1 MDAKTIELPKQ
12 DHEYNN
18 PKVSPKEFLLAIMH
32 DRTVP
37 MCMRIEAA
45 TMVAP
50 FYTTP
55 QATVKVHPTCI
66 IKIPGLYQ

>member
-1 MDAKTIELPKQ
+1 MVAKAIQLPKQ

-18 PKVSPKEFLLAIMH
+18 PELSPKEFLLAIMH
-32 DRTVP
+32 DTTVP

-45 TMVAP
+45 AMVAP
-50 FYTTP
+50 FYTAP
-55 QATVKVHPTCI
+55 QTTQKVRPTCI